1 MTLDKKIA
9 AQTIY
14 FRQGKSSLTE
24 NARENLDFIVAQMN
38 ANPSLV
44 IEITGHNDPLEFK
57 AGVENEAYLDMD
69 RKRVAAGVK
78 YLTNNGIAEERI
90 VKAYKADT
98 MPSTEIEEDDEADVK
113 DAKNRRIE
121 FRVKL

>member
-1 MTLDKKIA
+1 
-9 AQTIY
+9 
-14 FRQGKSSLTE
+14 
-24 NARENLDFIVAQMN
+24 MN

-44 IEITGHNDPLEFK
+44 IEITGHNDSLEIK

-78 YLTNNGIAEERI
+78 YLINNGIAEERI